1 MKQKK
6 CKICSNLFTPRFKTT
21 EFLCGPECAL
31 AYVRKQN
38 EKKAKADWAK
48 EKRVLKEKLKTKSDY
63 EADLQVEINKI
74 VKYIDAGYG
83 CIATGSHEGK
93 KNSGHYVSRGSNPTI
108 RYHLFNIWNQ
118 SEHSNSWKSGDT
130 LRYQEGIVKEFGKE
144 MLDYMNSL
152 QSIPPLKLSIEE
164 LKEKISLAR
173 SQVKWLQ
180 LQDRQFSK
188 EERISLRKEINEK
201 LGIYKF

>member
-83 CIATGSHEGK
+83 CIATALL
-93 KNSGHYVSRGSNPTI
+93 N
-108 RYHLFNIWNQ
+108 
-118 SEHSNSWKSGDT
+118 
-130 LRYQEGIVKEFGKE
+130 
-144 MLDYMNSL
+144 
-152 QSIPPLKLSIEE
+152 
-164 LKEKISLAR
+164 
-173 SQVKWLQ
+173 
-180 LQDRQFSK
+180 
-188 EERISLRKEINEK
+188 
-201 LGIYKF
+201 